1 MAVLRIG
8 SKSWDGVSERVAGNP
23 HDSDVFEG
31 LIDCWVC
38 MFGRTAQQLLALT
51 ETHLVLVADG
61 GDYPVPLT
69 DVVSW
74 EGGLLRT
81 RSYGETRITIPGG
94 SRQDVERALASRAPA
109 FGFTVV
115 PEKFAD
121 ESVDGTGGSAQWRR
135 ARNRRMIGELS
146 KPGSKYQAVIGGDRW
161 ASVSIIGTSDWEDY
175 ASLSIAAMQLETSTD
190 LDEPLER
197 IEGLLHR
204 IATQLEGGSQE

>member
-94 SRQDVERALASRAPA
+94 SRQDVERALASRAP
-109 FGFTVV
+109 
-115 PEKFAD
+115 P
-121 ESVDGTGGSAQWRR
+121 
-135 ARNRRMIGELS
+135 
-146 KPGSKYQAVIGGDRW
+146 
-161 ASVSIIGTSDWEDY
+161 SVSRSCQRSSRTSPWMEPGVLHNGDAHGTDV
-175 ASLSIAAMQLETSTD
+175 
-190 LDEPLER
+190 
-197 IEGLLHR
+197 
-204 IATQLEGGSQE
+204 